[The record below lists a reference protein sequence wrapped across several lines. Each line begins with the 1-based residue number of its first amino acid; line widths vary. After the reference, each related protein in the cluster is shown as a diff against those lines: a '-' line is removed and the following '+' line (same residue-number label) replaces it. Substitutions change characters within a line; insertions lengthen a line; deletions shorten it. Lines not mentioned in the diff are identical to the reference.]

1 MEDGQYN
8 VSRYLYRDRDAITT
22 CPTLATVSQA
32 SHTTAAL
39 GIIPV
44 KCVHQEKSYQY
55 PHQHSC
61 CPDTGGAVQPVSP
74 GCGTRHCFP
83 VKLNGKI
90 SPWVRT
96 MSGLGYTLYPGPTI
110 PPTRPLLGGG
120 GGRGGFLWGAQGE
133 CWSCQ

>member
-1 MEDGQYN
+1 MYLGICIEIEMPSPLVQHWPPCHKLVIPLQHLASSLQN
-8 VSRYLYRDRDAITT
+8 VSTRRKVINI
-22 CPTLATVSQA
+22 
-32 SHTTAAL
+32 HTN
-39 GIIPV
+39 IDD
-44 KCVHQEKSYQY
+44 
-55 PHQHSC
+55 SC

-96 MSGLGYTLYPGPTI
+96 MSGLGYTLTI
-110 PPTRPLLGGG
+110 PPTRPHRGGG

-133 CWSCQ
+133 CLSCL